1 MGIRDPL
8 IKGNRYNILARI
20 DEIWKNISRD
30 EMLVRLVIKS
40 RDETCLVYEF

>member
-1 MGIRDPL
+1 MGIEIPL
-8 IKGNRYNILARI
+8 QRGIYNILARI